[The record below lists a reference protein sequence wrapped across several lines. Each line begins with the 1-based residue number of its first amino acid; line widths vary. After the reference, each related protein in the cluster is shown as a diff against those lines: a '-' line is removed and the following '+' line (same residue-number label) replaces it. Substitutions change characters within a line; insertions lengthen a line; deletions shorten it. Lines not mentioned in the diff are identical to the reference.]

1 MKRSVFASTVL
12 FLLAFSTSAVAGSI
26 ANVVAVIGSPTSS
39 GPGGSRTLTA
49 GSAVFENDKI
59 TVASSGNVQ
68 ILFTDGTKLV
78 VGPSSSLVI
87 NKYLMRGGSNTVQNF
102 SIKALRGTFRFITGK
117 SPKSAYD
124 IQTANATIG
133 IRGTGF
139 DFWVGGATGVA
150 VLNGKVRLCDNTKNK
165 KSCVNL
171 NPTCE
176 VGTTEN
182 ANAKKFKGE
191 LQGRRL
197 LNHLPYILN
206 QASLNQGF
214 RLNTSSCR
222 AAIAATDSQQKSYPT
237 ETVSNSNPPPPPDH
251 GDCTSMYDTNC

>member
-1 MKRSVFASTVL
+1 MKHSVFASIVL
-12 FLLAFSTSAVAGSI
+12 FFLACISPALAGSI
-26 ANVVAVIGSPTSS
+26 ASVVAVVGSPTSS
-39 GPGGSRTLTA
+39 GPGGNRTLAA
-49 GSAVFENDKI
+49 GNPIFENDKI
-59 TVASSGNVQ
+59 TVASSGNAQ

-78 VGPSSSLVI
+78 VGPSSSLLI
-87 NKYLMRGGSNTVQNF
+87 NKYLMRGNSNTVQNF

-117 SPKSAYD
+117 SPKGAYD

-139 DFWVGGATGVA
+139 DFWVSAATGVA
-150 VLNGKVRLCDNTKNK
+150 VLNGKVRLCNNIKNN

-176 VGTTEN
+176 LGTTEN
-182 ANAKKFKGE
+182 STAKKFQGE

-206 QASLNQGF
+206 QSGLNKGF
-214 RLNTSSCR
+214 RLNTDSCR
-222 AAIAATDSQQKSYPT
+222 DALAAAQVPQRSASGSDSF
-237 ETVSNSNPPPPPDH
+237 NRPPPDRSPPPTCP
-251 GDCTSMYDTNC
+251 GGPNCD

>member
-1 MKRSVFASTVL
+1 MKRSVFASIVL
-12 FLLAFSTSAVAGSI
+12 FFLACISPALAGSI
-26 ANVVAVIGSPTSS
+26 ASVVAVVGSPTSS
-39 GPGGSRTLTA
+39 GPGGNRTLAA
-49 GSAVFENDKI
+49 GNPIFENDKI
-59 TVASSGNVQ
+59 TVASSGNAQ

-78 VGPSSSLVI
+78 VGPSSSLLI
-87 NKYLMRGGSNTVQNF
+87 NKYLMRGNSNTVQNF

-117 SPKSAYD
+117 SPKGAYD

-139 DFWVGGATGVA
+139 DFWVSAATGVA
-150 VLNGKVRLCDNTKNK
+150 VLNGKVRLCNNIKNN

-176 VGTTEN
+176 LGTTEN
-182 ANAKKFKGE
+182 STAKKFQGE

-206 QASLNQGF
+206 QSGLNKGF
-214 RLNTSSCR
+214 RLNTDSCR
-222 AAIAATDSQQKSYPT
+222 AALAATETQQKS
-237 ETVSNSNPPPPPDH
+237 NSAPAAPPPPETRPLPP
-251 GDCTSMYDTNC
+251 CTANCG